1 MLPAKRCLTLC
12 TTPYMDSII
21 SMQTE
26 FDPAPHTS
34 ATNTYGASGRINV
47 GLDARFMWSHPL
59 HAVSLGLGSGLAPVL
74 PGATGTLVGWAS
86 FIILNRYFGPLGWAL
101 LIGAGFLAGIAITGF
116 TAKRIEQTARHLSAP
131 HLPAAR
137 AIVWDHVVAFWL
149 VLLMVTP
156 SSFLTQL
163 CAFLL
168 FRFFDTVSL
177 PPVRYYQRRLSGGTR
192 IMVDDAVAAFM
203 TLIVIALW
211 RSH

>member
-1 MLPAKRCLTLC
+1 MET
-12 TTPYMDSII
+12 
-21 SMQTE
+21 
-26 FDPAPHTS
+26 
-34 ATNTYGASGRINV
+34 

-86 FIILNRYFGPLGWAL
+86 FIILNRYLGPLGWAL
-101 LIGAGFLAGIAITGF
+101 LISAGFLAGIAITGF
-116 TAKRIEQTARHLSAP
+116 TAKRIEQAAP
-131 HLPAAR
+131 NMPAGR